1 MTDPLFGIVLTLSMY
16 LFVFTIQKKTNIDIL
31 NPLLFSSII
40 IIVILRVFNIPY
52 ESYNE
57 GGKIVSFLVG
67 PATVSLAIPLY
78 ENINLIKKN
87 FKVISI
93 SIISGVI
100 IHAITI
106 LAVLLILNV
115 NQNLGISLLPKSI
128 TTAIAMDVSKN
139 NGGIVEITVAAVV
152 ITGIVGAT
160 LSPLLNKIFN
170 IKKDESIGLAL
181 GSSAHAVGTAR
192 AASVNSVQ
200 GSFSSVSL
208 ILTGILTVIIAPL
221 LTMLY
226 LFLS

>member
-1 MTDPLFGIVLTLSMY
+1 MSDPLFGIVLTLACY
-16 LFVFTIQKKTNIDIL
+16 LLFLTIQKRTNIDVL
-31 NPLLFSSII
+31 NPLLFSSILI
-40 IIVILRVFNIPY
+40 IIILKLFNISY
-52 ESYNE
+52 DSYNE

-78 ENINLIKKN
+78 ENLDLIKKN

-93 SIISGVI
+93 SIISGVL
-100 IHAITI
+100 IHAVSII
-106 LAVLLILNV
+106 VILLILNV
-115 NQNLGISLLPKSI
+115 DQSIGLSLLPKSI

-160 LSPLLNKIFN
+160 LSPLLNNMFN

-192 AASVNSVQ
+192 AASVNSIQ

-221 LTMLY
+221 LTIIY